1 MNELI
6 QVDLFEVAQAAT
18 SGGPQWSHESTDLD
32 ATLLSWGAGHRIAE
46 HRNSEVDVML
56 IGVEGAGI
64 VTVDGEPHPV
74 SAGVALLIPKGC
86 ARALESASERWSY
99 LSVHQ
104 RRRGLMPTFGERKPE
119 L

>member
-1 MNELI
+1 MNETI
-6 QVDLFEVAQAAT
+6 QVDLLGAAQVAT

-32 ATLLSWGAGHRIAE
+32 ATLLSWGAGHRIAQ
-46 HRNSEVDVML
+46 HRNSEVDVIL
-56 IGVEGAGI
+56 IGIKGEGI
-64 VTVDGEPHPV
+64 VTIDGEPHPV

-86 ARALESASERWSY
+86 ARALESATERWSY

-104 RRRGLMPTFGERKPE
+104 RRRGLIPTFGERKPE

>member
-1 MNELI
+1 MNEPI
-6 QVDLFEVAQAAT
+6 QVNLIKAAQAAT
-18 SGGPQWSHESTDLD
+18 SGGPQWSYESTDLD
-32 ATLLSWGAGHRIAE
+32 ATLLSWGAGHRIAQ

-56 IGVEGAGI
+56 IGIEGEGI
-64 VTVDGEPHPV
+64 VTIDGAPHPV

-99 LSVHQ
+99 LSVHR
-104 RRRGLMPTFGERKPE
+104 RRRGLMPTFGERKPA